1 MRSRSDDPGVGSRD
15 LALVRAEQ
23 DLALSRDQV
32 ARSIMEL
39 QREVARVV
47 DWRAWIRRKPLV
59 AVSVA
64 FGLGLLLGRR
74 N

>member
-1 MRSRSDDPGVGSRD
+1 MPSTTNDRALALRDP
-15 LALVRAEQ
+15 ALVRAEA
-23 DLALSRDQV
+23 DIARSRAQV
-32 ARSIMEL
+32 ARSLIEL

-47 DWRAWIRRKPLV
+47 DWREWIRRKPLV

-74 N
+74 D